1 MAKLSVYNMK
11 KEAVGEIELNDLVF
25 NAEYNE
31 ALIHQVIVAL
41 HNNARQGTK
50 SALTRSEVNATK
62 KKLYRQKGTGG
73 ARHDERSAPQFD
85 GGGVVFAPKSRDFSK
100 KMNVMARRT
109 ALFSALSKKVADNEF
124 FVIDDL
130 AVETGKTKE
139 MVEFLKAF
147 NLNKTVLVVLN
158 EHESLVKRA
167 ARNLEKVDT
176 ITACLL
182 NTYDVVKNAVVVID
196 KKAVEYLNAFY
207 GPDAEEGNE

>member
-50 SALTRSEVNATK
+50 STLTRSEVNATK

-85 GGGVVFAPKSRDFSK
+85 GGGVVFAPKPRDFSQKINK
-100 KMNVMARRT
+100 KMRDIA
-109 ALFSALSKKVADNEF
+109 FSSALSQKIAQNEVY
-124 FVIDDL
+124 VIDDIKF
-130 AVETGKTKE
+130 ADSKTKASS
-139 MVEFLKAF
+139 EFLKTF
-147 NLNKTVLVVLN
+147 GLNKRTIILTDGKDESVL
-158 EHESLVKRA
+158 RA
-167 ARNLEKVDT
+167 TNNIQKVSAQDV
-176 ITACLL
+176 ALL
-182 NTYDVVKNAVVVID
+182 NVADVVENTFLVFTKSAIQ
-196 KKAVEYLNAFY
+196 KI
-207 GPDAEEGNE
+207 EEAYV